1 MFYLFR
7 SLVYVLYLF
16 FYALF
21 VSLFMEF
28 ATIMLESELK
38 TNFLSI
44 LSRVVNY

>member
-16 FYALF
+16 FYVLF

-38 TNFLSI
+38 TSFLSI
-44 LSRVVNY
+44 LSQVVDS